1 MNCQFFYLLCFYI
14 LNKAFPPT
22 WSPSSLPLSLPSHPF
37 TPPISFFFS
46 NEVGHLMDISKPC
59 MPLWTE
65 IRDTPPPIPKFYDAI
80 WQENWVPKIR
90 QQSRRHNLH
99 SLLGILKE
107 DQVIYSRSTMS
118 RAGSQFVP
126 SVSVNT
132 YERRLVGSLGFLLV
146 PFTPLFDTTIILPPC
161 LLQVFLSSVKCLV
174 VSFWICFHPKPLR

>member
-1 MNCQFFYLLCFYI
+1 MFLYL
-14 LNKAFPPT
+14 KQSFPSNLIPPFS
-22 WSPSSLPLSLPSHPF
+22 SPLFAL
-37 TPPISFFFS
+37 PPIHFSNFFFFFS
-46 NEVGHLMDISKPC
+46 NEVGHLMDISKSC

-65 IRDTPPPIPKFYDAI
+65 IRDTPPPYQSFMRQSGRRIGSPKSG
-80 WQENWVPKIR
+80 R

-99 SLLGILKE
+99 SLLGIIKE
-107 DQVIYSRSTMS
+107 DLVIYTRSTMS
-118 RAGSQFVP
+118 RAGSLFVP

-132 YERRLVGSLGFLLV
+132 YERRLVGSLGFPLV